1 MWYGQG
7 WMFGMHFLWWIFR
20 IGLIIV
26 LAVLLFRRQPSA
38 PQGPSQPTPLD
49 ILERRYAAGEIS
61 TAEFEER
68 RARLKGYAR

>member
-7 WMFGMHFLWWIFR
+7 WMFGMHFLWWIFW

-38 PQGPSQPTPLD
+38 PQGPSQPTPLV
-49 ILERRYAAGEIS
+49 RSPPPSSKSGEP
-61 TAEFEER
+61 
-68 RARLKGYAR
+68 G